1 MDNSSDKLKRILN
14 ELAILNQPEQKNGKI
29 AYGLS
34 QLKQIKLLC
43 SEAYILSDL
52 SVTDSTKQFIEPDA
66 PKVVQKEEKIE
77 IKEEPKPIVEKKPE
91 PVIADLV
98 EPTKP
103 EAIIQDPKEEANVE
117 PIVQSEIPK
126 PKEENSVIGK
136 SFSSSVSM
144 TRRFEYINKLFK
156 GESDSYTKFVSNLEK
171 SNLTESLIAY
181 EDMYNQLE
189 WNRKQESA
197 DEFKRLI
204 IKFFE

>member
-1 MDNSSDKLKRILN
+1 
-14 ELAILNQPEQKNGKI
+14 
-29 AYGLS
+29 
-34 QLKQIKLLC
+34 
-43 SEAYILSDL
+43 
-52 SVTDSTKQFIEPDA
+52 
-66 PKVVQKEEKIE
+66 
-77 IKEEPKPIVEKKPE
+77 
-91 PVIADLV
+91 
-98 EPTKP
+98 
-103 EAIIQDPKEEANVE
+103 
-117 PIVQSEIPK
+117 
-126 PKEENSVIGK
+126 
-136 SFSSSVSM
+136 M